1 MGIINFFKKTYE
13 KIGIAYLWE
22 GVYIYIYILMFYNNF
37 NKKKFYNNWDVCK
50 NHNNNNNKKCTFLD
64 PLKHKLFNLVI

>member
-22 GVYIYIYILMFYNNF
+22 GVYIYIYIYIYILMFYNNF
-37 NKKKFYNNWDVCK
+37 NKKKSFIITEMFARIIIIIIIK
-50 NHNNNNNKKCTFLD
+50 NVRF
-64 PLKHKLFNLVI
+64 